1 MRVPAVCP
9 GMLLLLILRCTS
21 GQTPSDLTIVHA
33 NVVDVR
39 TGSVE
44 NDATVVISGSKIKA
58 VLFGK
63 SSKAATGARVVDA
76 HGGYLIPGL
85 WDMHVHSEGDNRV
98 LRLMLASGITG
109 IRDMGGDVYKLAE
122 ARRHIEA
129 RDWDGP
135 RVLFAGPM
143 LEGPPGESDDDMWIE
158 HTPEEGQRAVASLAA
173 LHVDFIKVHDHLS
186 RDVYFAI
193 ASAAKKARLP
203 FAGHVTAS
211 ISPLEASDAG
221 QASIEHFEFLPK
233 VCVPL
238 LGEKAAG
245 DERLPDDCTRASTEA
260 LLRHL
265 AANGTWLDP
274 TLQSFRF
281 FAPLQWKQILA
292 GFNEIGGQIRSEHIR
307 MLAGTDWSE
316 FLETKGARPGWCL
329 HDELD
334 LWVAVGFTPLQA
346 LQAATLNPA
355 IFLAMEDSMGT
366 IEAGKVADLVL
377 VQGNPLIDIDNTRRV
392 VAVIARGTLFDRSR
406 LSPGIAKARTC
417 NVYCRI

>member
-1 MRVPAVCP
+1 MRVRTLCP
-9 GMLLLLILRCTS
+9 SVLVLLLLRCVF
-21 GQTPSDLTIVHA
+21 GQTSSDLAMVHA

-44 NDATVVISGSKIKA
+44 NDATVVISGGKIKA
-58 VLFGK
+58 VLPGK
-63 SSKAATGARVVDA
+63 SAKVASGARVIDA

-85 WDMHVHSEGDNRV
+85 WDMHVHSEGDKRV

-129 RDWDGP
+129 QDWDGP
-135 RVLFAGPM
+135 RLLFAGPM
-143 LEGPPGESDDDMWIE
+143 LEGPPAESDDDMWIV
-158 HTPEEGQRAVASLAA
+158 HTPEEAQQAVASLAA
-173 LHVDFIKVHDHLS
+173 LHVDFIKVHDHLG

-193 ASAAKKARLP
+193 AAAAKKTGLP

-211 ISPLEASDAG
+211 ITPLEASDAG

-238 LGEKAAG
+238 LGDMAVG
-245 DERLPDDCTRASTEA
+245 DERLPNDCTHTFTEA

-265 AANGTWLDP
+265 ADNGTWLDP
-274 TLQSFRF
+274 TLQSFRY

-292 GFNEIGGQIRSEHIR
+292 GFKEIGGQIRTEHIL
-307 MLAGTDWSE
+307 MLAGTDWSA
-316 FLETKGARPGWCL
+316 FLESKGAHPGWCL

-334 LWVAVGFTPLQA
+334 LLVAVGFTPLQA

-355 IFLAMEDSMGT
+355 IFLSMEHSIGT

-377 VQGNPLIDIDNTRRV
+377 VQGNPLMAIGNSRRIVAV
-392 VAVIARGTLFDRSR
+392 VARGAFFDRSR
-406 LSPGIAKARTC
+406 LHRLAAGASRDWRL
-417 NVYCRI
+417 N

>member
-1 MRVPAVCP
+1 MRLRAFCLGVPV
-9 GMLLLLILRCTS
+9 LLVQPYVFAQTS
-21 GQTPSDLTIVHA
+21 SDVAIVHA

-58 VLFGK
+58 VRSGK
-63 SSKAATGARVVDA
+63 SAKVATGARVVNA

-85 WDMHVHSEGDNRV
+85 WDMHVHSEGDKRV

-109 IRDMGGDVYKLAE
+109 IRDMGGDVHKLSE
-122 ARRHIEA
+122 ARRHLEA
-129 RDWDGP
+129 EDWDGP
-135 RVLFAGPM
+135 RLLFGGPI
-143 LEGPPGESDDDMWIE
+143 LEGPPGESDNDMWIV
-158 HTPEEGQRAVASLAA
+158 HTPEEAQRAVASLAGFN
-173 LHVDFIKVHDHLS
+173 VDFIKVHDHLG

-193 ASAAKKARLP
+193 ASAAKRTGLS
-203 FAGHVTAS
+203 FAGHVPAS
-211 ISPLEASDAG
+211 ISPVEASDAG
-221 QASIEHFEFLPK
+221 QASIERFEFLPK

-238 LGEKAAG
+238 LGEMAVS
-245 DERLPDDCTRASTEA
+245 DEHLPDDCTHTSIEA

-265 AANGTWLDP
+265 TGNGTWLDP
-274 TLQSFRF
+274 TVQSFRF

-292 GFNEIGGQIRSEHIR
+292 GFNEIGVQIRAEHTR

-316 FLETKGARPGWCL
+316 FLESKGARPGLCL

-346 LQAATLNPA
+346 LQGATLNPA
-355 IFLAMEDSMGT
+355 IFLAMEDSIGT

-377 VQGNPLIDIDNTRRV
+377 VQGNPLIDIRNTRRV
-392 VAVIARGTLFDRSR
+392 VAVVARGTLFNRSR
-406 LSPGIAKARTC
+406 LRGLAAGASRDKQM
-417 NVYCRI
+417 N

>member
-1 MRVPAVCP
+1 MWVRAFCP
-9 GMLLLLILRCTS
+9 GVLVLLVLPCVF
-21 GQTPSDLTIVHA
+21 GQTFSDLAIVHA

-44 NDATVVISGSKIKA
+44 SDATVVISGSKIKA
-58 VLFGK
+58 VLPGK
-63 SSKAATGARVVDA
+63 SAKIATRARVIDA

-85 WDMHVHSEGDNRV
+85 WDMHVHSEGDKRV

-122 ARRHIEA
+122 ARHHIEA
-129 RDWDGP
+129 EDWDGP
-135 RVLFAGPM
+135 RLLFAGPI
-143 LEGPPGESDDDMWIE
+143 LEGPPGQSDNDMWIV
-158 HTPEEGQRAVASLAA
+158 HTPEEAQRAVASLAA
-173 LHVDFIKVHDHLS
+173 LHVDFIKVHDHLG

-193 ASAAKKARLP
+193 ARAAKKTGLP

-221 QASIEHFEFLPK
+221 HASIEHFEFLPK

-238 LGEKAAG
+238 LGNMAVR
-245 DERLPDDCTRASTEA
+245 DEHLPDDCTHASTEA

-265 AANGTWLDP
+265 AGNGTWLDP
-274 TLQSFRF
+274 TLQSFRY

-292 GFNEIGGQIRSEHIR
+292 GFNEIGGQIRAEHIR

-316 FLETKGARPGWCL
+316 FLESKEARPGWCL

-355 IFLAMEDSMGT
+355 IFLAMEDSIGT
-366 IEAGKVADLVL
+366 VEAGKVADLVL
-377 VQGNPLIDIDNTRRV
+377 VQGNPLIDIGNTRRV

-406 LSPGIAKARTC
+406 LHDLAVGTSRARRM
-417 NVYCRI
+417 N

>member
-1 MRVPAVCP
+1 MRLRALCP
-9 GMLLLLILRCTS
+9 GVLVLLALRCVAAQTS
-21 GQTPSDLTIVHA
+21 SDLAIVHV

-44 NDATVVISGSKIKA
+44 NDATVVVSGSKIKA
-58 VLFGK
+58 ILQDK
-63 SSKAATGARVVDA
+63 SAKVATGARVVDA

-85 WDMHVHSEGDNRV
+85 WDTHVHSEGDKRV

-109 IRDMGGDVYKLAE
+109 VRDMGGDVYKLID

-135 RVLFAGPM
+135 RLLFAGPM
-143 LEGPPGESDDDMWIE
+143 LEGPPGQSDNDMWIV

-173 LHVDFIKVHDHLS
+173 LRVDFIKVHDHLS

-193 ASAAKKARLP
+193 ASAAKKAGLP

-238 LGEKAAG
+238 LGDMAVG
-245 DERLPDDCTRASTEA
+245 DKRLPDDCTRASTEA

-265 AANGTWLDP
+265 AGDGTWLDP
-274 TLQSFRF
+274 TLQSFRY

-292 GFNEIGGQIRSEHIR
+292 GF
-307 MLAGTDWSE
+307 
-316 FLETKGARPGWCL
+316 
-329 HDELD
+329 
-334 LWVAVGFTPLQA
+334 
-346 LQAATLNPA
+346 
-355 IFLAMEDSMGT
+355 ED
-366 IEAGKVADLVL
+366 IA
-377 VQGNPLIDIDNTRRV
+377 NTRRV
-392 VAVIARGTLFDRSR
+392 IAVIARGTLFDRSR
-406 LSPGIAKARTC
+406 LHGLAVGASRA
-417 NVYCRI
+417 ND

>member
-1 MRVPAVCP
+1 MRVRALCL
-9 GMLLLLILRCTS
+9 GLLVLLVLRCVF
-21 GQTPSDLTIVHA
+21 GQTPSDLAMVHV

-44 NDATVVISGSKIKA
+44 HDATVLISGSKIKA
-58 VLFGK
+58 VLLDK
-63 SSKAATGARVVDA
+63 SAKVVTGARVIDA

-85 WDMHVHSEGDNRV
+85 WDMHVHSEGDKRV

-129 RDWDGP
+129 EDWDGP
-135 RVLFAGPM
+135 RILFAGPM
-143 LEGPPGESDDDMWIE
+143 LEGPPGESDNDMWIV
-158 HTPEEGQRAVASLAA
+158 HTPEEAQRAVASLAA
-173 LHVDFIKVHDHLS
+173 LHVDFIKVHDHLG

-193 ASAAKKARLP
+193 ASAAKKAGLP

-238 LGEKAAG
+238 LAEMGVD

-265 AANGTWLDP
+265 AGDGTWLDP
-274 TLQSFRF
+274 TLQSFRY

-292 GFNEIGGQIRSEHIR
+292 GFNEISGQIRAEHIR
-307 MLAGTDWSE
+307 MLAGTDWSG
-316 FLETKGARPGWCL
+316 FLESKGARPGWCL

-334 LWVAVGFTPLQA
+334 LLVAAGFTPLQA
-346 LQAATLNPA
+346 LQAATVNPA
-355 IFLAMEDSMGT
+355 IFLAMEGSMGT

-377 VQGNPLIDIDNTRRV
+377 VQGNPLIDIGNTRRV

-406 LSPGIAKARTC
+406 LHGIAAGASRGRRM
-417 NVYCRI
+417 N

>member
-1 MRVPAVCP
+1 MRVRAVCP
-9 GMLLLLILRCTS
+9 SMLLLVLRCAS
-21 GQTPSDLTIVHA
+21 GQTSSDLAIVHA

-44 NDATVVISGSKIKA
+44 NNATVVISGSKIKD

-63 SSKAATGARVVDA
+63 SAKVATGAHVVDA

-85 WDMHVHSEGDNRV
+85 WDMHVHSEGDNRA

-109 IRDMGGDVYKLAE
+109 IRDMGGDVHKLAE

-129 RDWDGP
+129 GDWDGP

-143 LEGPPGESDDDMWIE
+143 LEGPPGESDNDMWIE
-158 HTPEEGQRAVASLAA
+158 RTPEEGQRAVASLAA

-238 LGEKAAG
+238 LGDMAAG
-245 DERLPDDCTRASTEA
+245 DERLPDECTRTSTEA
-260 LLRHL
+260 LLRNL
-265 AANGTWLDP
+265 AGNGTWLDP

-292 GFNEIGGQIRSEHIR
+292 GFNEIGGQIRAEHIR

-329 HDELD
+329 HDELE
-334 LWVAVGFTPLQA
+334 LWVSVGFTPLQA

-377 VQGNPLIDIDNTRRV
+377 VLGNPLIDIGNTRRV
-392 VAVIARGTLFDRSR
+392 VAVIARGTLFDRSTLHGLAGGASR
-406 LSPGIAKARTC
+406 VGRM
-417 NVYCRI
+417 N